1 MPAPD
6 GFSWIDKPRLA
17 AHAQPASLEEY
28 QWLREH
34 GIHLVIC
41 LTEDP
46 PRRSW
51 INEAGL
57 FSMHIPVEDM
67 QPPTQHQIDL
77 CLAAIEKANTNKFG
91 VGIHCTAGLGR
102 TGTMLACWLVQH
114 DEMSARDAITR
125 VRRLRPGSIE
135 TDEQAE
141 AIVEFARRRKMQAE
155 ADVP

>member
-17 AHAQPASLEEY
+17 AMAEPASLEDF

-34 GIHLVIC
+34 GVQFVIS
-41 LTEDP
+41 LTESP

-67 QPPTQHQIDL
+67 HPPAQAQIDL
-77 CLAAIEKANTNKFG
+77 CIASIEKSLGNQIG
-91 VGIHCTAGLGR
+91 VGVHCAAGLGR
-102 TGTMLACWLVQH
+102 TGTMVACWLVH
-114 DEMSARDAITR
+114 HEKLSASDAITR

-135 TDEQAE
+135 TPEQAE
-141 AIVEFARRRKMQAE
+141 AIVEFARRRKTQAE

>member
-6 GFSWIDKPRLA
+6 GFSWIDRPRLA
-17 AHAQPASLEEY
+17 AMAKPAALEEY
-28 QWLREH
+28 QWLREQ
-34 GIHLVIC
+34 GIQFVIC

-51 INEAGL
+51 INDAGL
-57 FSMHIPVEDM
+57 FSLHIPLIDM
-67 QPPTQHQIDL
+67 DAPTQPQINQ
-77 CLAAIEKANTNKFG
+77 CLAAVDKAIANQLG

-102 TGTMLACWLVQH
+102 TGTMLACWLVAQGF
-114 DEMSARDAITR
+114 SARDAITR

-141 AIVEFARRRKMQAE
+141 AIVEFARRKKMGE
-155 ADVP
+155 EVDVP

>member
-17 AHAQPASLEEY
+17 AMSQPGALAEY
-28 QWLREH
+28 QWLREQ

-46 PRRSW
+46 PARAY
-51 INEAGL
+51 INDAGL

-67 QPPTQHQIDL
+67 HPPSQPQIAL
-77 CLAAIEKANTNKFG
+77 CVAAIDKAAKNNFG

-102 TGTMLACWLVQH
+102 TGTMIACWLVH
-114 DEMSARDAITR
+114 KDGLAARDAITR
-125 VRRLRPGSIE
+125 IRRLRPGSVE
-135 TDEQAE
+135 TVEQAD
-141 AIVEFARRRKMQAE
+141 AVTEFARRRKSQAE
-155 ADVP
+155 SDVP